1 MIQRVQHTRLRGGLQ
16 AHWNTTLPGHYPHW
30 PWMVSNFLM
39 EVKHAKGYLVLLRWT
54 KFLCTMG
61 APTVRGSKWPQLRQ
75 TADDYAASIAQL
87 RENRRNRESG
97 GQGEELLELSLHRKS
112 FQAAQ
117 QRLPTQVQEVL
128 QEGSL
133 IQNYKKAGVESNHR
147 TSAATAWIVEHAGQW
162 QLAPMACAGTWR
174 YLAGPQSI

>member
-1 MIQRVQHTRLRGGLQ
+1 MCCSEHQKLLLMRKLSSRRRFSLSGCVIATQH
-16 AHWNTTLPGHYPHW
+16 Y
-30 PWMVSNFLM
+30 S
-39 EVKHAKGYLVLLRWT
+39 LVLLRWT

-162 QLAPMACAGTWR
+162 QLAPMACAGTLR